1 MVVLG
6 GEGGIN
12 MITTFLLCWIGMKL
26 NAPAWYYI
34 LAGIGFFVR
43 TFDAYRYATRKRRE
57 AAQNRER

>member
-1 MVVLG
+1 
-6 GEGGIN
+6 